1 MLLQKAK
8 GLTKKTKV
16 TYLIII
22 LAITIIAVAFLFKAK
37 LDKVETSIAEADSHA
52 HEHDTHKDHDHIH
65 DEENVDHTIIAREE
79 KPNIIRVGSQGVQSE
94 VEKWTLPK
102 FKTYLNET
110 INSLPNKKAAQGL
123 KDEEVHQNPKMVMD
137 AGLRLGS
144 IKKQIK
150 LNSDF
155 EEEGMKFYD
164 QCAMKED
171 GLTPV
176 RALCLANLVYMK
188 NEKGEDFELEK
199 YPEKVKEL
207 AQKAL
212 DLSF

>member
-1 MLLQKAK
+1 M
-8 GLTKKTKV
+8 
-16 TYLIII
+16 
-22 LAITIIAVAFLFKAK
+22 AITTIAVAFLFKAK
-37 LDKVETSIAEADSHA
+37 LDETEKTSAHSHG
-52 HEHDTHKDHDHIH
+52 HEHEHESQKKHD
-65 DEENVDHTIIAREE
+65 DLKSVDHTIVSSPTNQ
-79 KPNIIRVGSQGVQSE
+79 KTIRIESTGIQNDE
-94 VEKWTLPK
+94 DKWTLPVFTSYVEET
-102 FKTYLNET
+102 FKT
-110 INSLPNKKAAQGL
+110 LPNLESARGL
-123 KDEEVHQNPKMVMD
+123 KDEEVHRNPKLVMD

-150 LNSDF
+150 LNSEF

-164 QCAMKED
+164 KCAQKED

-188 NEKGEDFELEK
+188 DQKGEDFELEK

-212 DLSF
+212 ELSF

>member
-1 MLLQKAK
+1 M
-8 GLTKKTKV
+8 
-16 TYLIII
+16 
-22 LAITIIAVAFLFKAK
+22 AITIIAVAFLFKAK
-37 LDKVETSIAEADSHA
+37 LDEVQTSSNESTSMSKPLESH
-52 HEHDTHKDHDHIH
+52 DHDHDH
-65 DEENVDHTIIAREE
+65 EEDHDHTIDAADAPP
-79 KPNIIRVGSQGVQSE
+79 KTNIIRVGSQGVESE
-94 VEKWTLPK
+94 IEKWTLPV
-102 FKTYLNET
+102 FKSYINET
-110 INSLPNKKAAQGL
+110 YKTLPNLKDARGL
-123 KDEEVHQNPKMVMD
+123 KDEEVHQNPKLVMD

-164 QCAMKED
+164 KCALKKD

-188 NEKGEDFELEK
+188 NQKGEDFELEK
-199 YPEKVKEL
+199 YPEKVKDL

-212 DLSF
+212 ELSF